1 MRNWF
6 WVLII
11 LFLGLTIC
19 GCATEYNLATGR
31 EEMILI
37 SSEREVAIGR
47 SIANQIE
54 QKFKVLKD
62 ESLEERIDRI
72 GQGLAE
78 KCDRKDIVYHF
89 KILDEEEVNAVSL
102 PGGFI
107 YINKGLIERIDKDDE
122 LACVIG
128 HEMGHIAARHAMK
141 RLQGSLGYSI
151 LRILISTS
159 ADTRELGRGADM
171 AFNQLLLAYSK
182 EDELLADRLGVRYAA
197 RAGYDPTAMLTFLE
211 KLKELERKRPIQP
224 KRHFRTHPYIPQRIR
239 VVKEEVLGRIDF
251 DDYINKDEVNP

>member
-1 MRNWF
+1 MRNCF
-6 WVLII
+6 YVLLT
-11 LFLGLTIC
+11 LFLVSNISS
-19 GCATEYNLATGR
+19 CATEYNLATGR
-31 EEMILI
+31 EEMIFI
-37 SSEREVAIGR
+37 SPEREVAIGR
-47 SIANQIE
+47 SIANQVE

-62 ESLEERIDRI
+62 ESLEERLDRI
-72 GQGLAE
+72 GQRLAE

-89 KILDEEEVNAVSL
+89 KALEEEEVNAVSL

-107 YINKGLIERIDKDDE
+107 YVNKGLIDKVDSDDE

-128 HEMGHIAARHAMK
+128 HEMGHIAARHAIK
-141 RLQGSLGYSI
+141 RLQGSLGYGI
-151 LRILISTS
+151 LRILLSST

-197 RAGYDPTAMLTFLE
+197 RAGYDPKAMITFLE
-211 KLKELERKRPIQP
+211 KIKEIERKKPLQP
-224 KRHFRTHPYIPQRIR
+224 KRHFRTHPYVPERLR

-251 DDYINKDEVNP
+251 DDYINQDEVNP

>member
-1 MRNWF
+1 MKDYSC
-6 WVLII
+6 VLII
-11 LFLGLTIC
+11 LFLGLSIS

-31 EEMILI
+31 EEMVLI
-37 SSEREVAIGR
+37 GPEREVAIGR
-47 SIANQIE
+47 SIAKQVE

-62 ESLEERIDRI
+62 ENLEERIDRI
-72 GQGLAE
+72 GQALAE

-107 YINKGLIERIDKDDE
+107 YVNKGLIDKVDKDDE

-128 HEMGHIAARHAMK
+128 HELGHIAARHAIK
-141 RLQGSLGYSI
+141 RLQGSLGYGV

-182 EDELLADRLGVRYAA
+182 EDELLADRVGVRYAA
-197 RAGYDPTAMLTFLE
+197 RAGYDPTAMISFLE
-211 KLKELERKRPIQP
+211 KLKEIERKKPIQP
-224 KRHFRTHPYIPQRIR
+224 KRQFRTHPYIPERIR

-251 DDYINKDEVNP
+251 DDYINKDEINP